1 MGSGLRV
8 LQNVHVI
15 NGCAWLNHCSSNRNE
30 FIQIV
35 KNNPQIKLWFSG
47 HFHLSHD
54 YQDSIFTVGSC
65 TFVQV
70 GVIGPVSSRD
80 GRRQTRLI
88 RGSSQEIEIYTI
100 NHHKREH
107 IDIDD
112 TTSPTI
118 GELRLD
124 AKININ
130 SGHVISGHGYDDY
143 CHDNWFSAFIPQ
155 EQDGCYIDIPDG
167 QISCQQSVKSSV
179 CWWHMSDGAVLGLHE
194 GQLVEYDKETLAP
207 LGIVVSKKTLDG
219 REVLVIAEGTALVL
233 IGRDGKEIEVI
244 HPNDDGSYW
253 RKFQRNKRVRQ
264 EEKAREEIAK
274 LWLSRKQ

>member
-1 MGSGLRV
+1 MLK
-8 LQNVHVI
+8 
-15 NGCAWLNHCSSNRNE
+15 CE
-30 FIQIV
+30 
-35 KNNPQIKLWFSG
+35 
-47 HFHLSHD
+47 
-54 YQDSIFTVGSC
+54 
-65 TFVQV
+65 

-179 CWWHMSDGAVLGLHE
+179 CWWHMSDGAVLGLPEWGFHF
-194 GQLVEYDKETLAP
+194 
-207 LGIVVSKKTLDG
+207 S
-219 REVLVIAEGTALVL
+219 
-233 IGRDGKEIEVI
+233 
-244 HPNDDGSYW
+244 
-253 RKFQRNKRVRQ
+253 F
-264 EEKAREEIAK
+264 
-274 LWLSRKQ
+274 